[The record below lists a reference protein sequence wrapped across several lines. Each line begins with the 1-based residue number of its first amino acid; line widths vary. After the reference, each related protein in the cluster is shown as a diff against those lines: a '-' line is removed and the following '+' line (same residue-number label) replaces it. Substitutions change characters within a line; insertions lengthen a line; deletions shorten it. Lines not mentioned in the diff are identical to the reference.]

1 MDEELIKGFKDAG
14 CNGVVFGLET
24 GVESTRMNLLQKR
37 TPNKIYLEVCR
48 DLNKHKMK
56 FINNIMFCLPG
67 ETLDHA
73 GRSLVYGLG
82 ALLVAP
88 LRLLQDIFNGIS
100 QGAAHEKFCDHTN

>member
-1 MDEELIKGFKDAG
+1 MKKLFFVLMLCMVFLSGIASANVTDAPTASGVSQPEES
-14 CNGVVFGLET
+14 V
-24 GVESTRMNLLQKR
+24 
-37 TPNKIYLEVCR
+37 
-48 DLNKHKMK
+48 
-56 FINNIMFCLPG
+56 G

-88 LRLLQDIFNGIS
+88 FRLLQDIFNGVS